1 MAPSVLYEDPY
12 ARVTHDPTRRLVQYR
27 RSDLP
32 YPTPAIALQSIHRQ
46 RSAMLSPPRTLDC
59 VILMDVRDGPLRTDP
74 EFEQVMKQ
82 SSPDMGQHFKR
93 CAVLV
98 RTAIGRLQLT
108 RHLTERRSPSL
119 VFDDESRALAWLLA
133 P

>member
-1 MAPSVLYEDPY
+1 MAASVLYEDPY

-27 RSDLP
+27 RSSLP
-32 YPTPAIALQSIHRQ
+32 YPTPELALESISRQ
-46 RSAMLSPPRTLDC
+46 RTAMLSPPRTHEC
-59 VILMDVRDGPLRTDP
+59 VILMDVREGPLRTDP
-74 EFEQVMKQ
+74 AFEQVVKQ

-98 RTAIGRLQLT
+98 RTAVGRLQLT
-108 RHLTERRSPSL
+108 RHLHERRSPSL
-119 VFDDESRALAWLLA
+119 VFDDEARALAWLLA